1 MVWRLDA
8 DFNNLK
14 SNPSVSTSGIQAVYS
29 ALLFLTVVYA
39 NMRVE
44 YVCCVDLVNPRRPHS
59 GVIIIQWVTAVTLRN
74 TPRQAFGLLPWSCAQ
89 TTICGFAMQTVKT
102 PNSECTVSHIGGKT
116 RHMRGHIL
124 VSRLTDHQNML
135 PYCTKYLLLCPK
147 AQQARHSHSRQHVGT
162 VRPF

>member
-1 MVWRLDA
+1 MYYYCWQNSRWRCGLDCCG
-8 DFNNLK
+8 LMCC
-14 SNPSVSTSGIQAVYS
+14 
-29 ALLFLTVVYA
+29 LF
-39 NMRVE
+39 
-44 YVCCVDLVNPRRPHS
+44 VCCVDLVNPRRPHS

-135 PYCTKYLLLCPK
+135 PCCTKYLLLCPK